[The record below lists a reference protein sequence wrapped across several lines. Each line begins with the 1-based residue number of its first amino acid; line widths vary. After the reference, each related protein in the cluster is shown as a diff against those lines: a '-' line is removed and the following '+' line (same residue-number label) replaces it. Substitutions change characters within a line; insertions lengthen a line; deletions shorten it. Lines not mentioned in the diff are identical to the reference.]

1 MAAPFPVLP
10 GEVAPVGAGESAGE
24 EATMVPG
31 GEGILGCGSV
41 TPEAWKTEVI
51 SKQCPPRVWGD
62 DGKVQV
68 AGPWTLVSDSAA
80 SAARSRRKYA
90 WPCSRRGGRE
100 RDHILKIILT
110 SPEVCES

>member
-51 SKQCPPRVWGD
+51 SKQCPPPGLGRRRESSGGGTLD
-62 DGKVQV
+62 SCLRFRCLRCSLSEKVRLAMQ
-68 AGPWTLVSDSAA
+68 PQ
-80 SAARSRRKYA
+80 
-90 WPCSRRGGRE
+90 GRE
-100 RDHILKIILT
+100 RTGPHLKNYFNVARSL
-110 SPEVCES
+110 